1 MGRLVFGGMIGRKV
15 GMMRLYDGT
24 GRVRPVT
31 AIELG
36 PNRVTQVR
44 TVDRDGYAAMQV
56 GFQHGRKRMTQPA
69 RGHLRGAGIEEPLGT
84 LREFPLPADA
94 EFAVGAELTVADIEP
109 GQYVSVAGVSKGRG
123 FAGGVRRWNFR
134 GGPKTH
140 GQSDRHRAPGSV
152 GAGTT
157 PGKVWKGQKMAGH
170 MGSRTN
176 SQLNLLVVS
185 TDPAR
190 NLIFVQGSVP
200 GARSGLVTVAP
211 GRRSPLE
218 GYEPPEPFEP
228 PEDVVAPPI
237 EVAPAVD
244 DAAAEDEAPAEGE
257 ETVDESPR
265 AEADADAPSD
275 DDAVAEA
282 ADDAETADED
292 KEKSGEGAE

>member
-36 PNRVTQVR
+36 PNRVTQIR
-44 TVDRDGYAAMQV
+44 TVDRDGYSAMQV

-69 RGHLRGAGIEEPLGT
+69 RGHLRGAGIDEALGT
-84 LREFPLPADA
+84 LREFPLPAGA
-94 EFAVGAELTVADIEP
+94 EVAVGAELTIADIEP

-123 FAGGVRRWNFR
+123 FAGGVKRWNFR

-170 MGSRTN
+170 MGSRSN
-176 SQLNLLVVS
+176 SQLNLLVVT

-200 GARSGLVTVAP
+200 GARSGLVTVSP
-211 GRRSPLE
+211 GRRSPVD
-218 GYEPPEPFEP
+218 GYDAPAPFAL
-228 PEDVVAPPI
+228 PEDRL
-237 EVAPAVD
+237 
-244 DAAAEDEAPAEGE
+244 AAALEE
-257 ETVDESPR
+257 ETAPVEEAAPVEADATLEEAPR
-265 AEADADAPSD
+265 AEAEGDAPASD
-275 DDAVAEA
+275 ESGEDAAP
-282 ADDAETADED
+282 TDESD
-292 KEKSGEGAE
+292 EKSGEGAE